1 MGKAG
6 CKRPMIN
13 RLNQYFIEQMREKSY
28 AMMPA
33 AVSSVPNYPACVV
46 YLTPSAK
53 KRHEQLIQCLR
64 RIWRGGVNDLCCYE
78 TAIENGGCRIS
89 RADGG
94 SMNLLAEIQRMFSTQ
109 TKFHS
114 RSGINIYCVL
124 DSADVKD
131 IRSFADCIN
140 MACYFKQCTK
150 MKNSSLFLLL
160 LLDESLQNQ
169 QYANQIRAWMRGQY
183 QNLLKHLTSVC
194 LISNRCGDGTTLDSY
209 QTTLAAANA
218 ILLTD
223 THNEGIAARM
233 QAFRTARVFTLAHS
247 SLQKP
252 VDEIGWVVLK
262 NTVERLCAVNAP
274 VQTDKGKLSELLH
287 LSPDGCFTT
296 LEPWEKQR
304 FDALPSAQELEFF
317 PRREPYD
324 GVRLADLS
332 YAEFDQLTMGSVE
345 SCLRN
350 FGGSSGTEFVSQAAA
365 SYQAQLSAE
374 LPISVLAGLSES
386 TVHTLFF
393 ETHAAAAYQQSPV
406 LTALQWILHK
416 QCSDLVRE
424 AFYDAVCGLITQ
436 AKQQV
441 SFYKNLQ
448 AQLLLDYGFIHFS
461 PNVEQYYGVI
471 TQRYL
476 DAAAVGQG
484 QSLKCFQNAL
494 LNEKQIEE
502 NLKRVLDEI
511 ISSNESFYTAF
522 DEEMRMR
529 IGKADYATVAAAV
542 QSKLLGHGSG
552 SNACWNTPYPLSPFY
567 RAILMNLSLDEKGSL
582 LTQQLKSMF
591 GGQSVEY
598 FNTGNSD
605 AVESVTVFLIEPAHL
620 FGTNE
625 EM

>member
-1 MGKAG
+1 
-6 CKRPMIN
+6 MIH

-53 KRHEQLIQCLR
+53 ERHEQLIQCLR

-78 TAIENGGCRIS
+78 TVLENGGCRIS

-94 SMNLLAEIQRMFSTQ
+94 RINLLAEIQRMFSTQ

-114 RSGINIYCVL
+114 RSGMNIYCVL
-124 DSADVKD
+124 DSADIKD
-131 IRSFADCIN
+131 IRDFAGCIN
-140 MACYFKQCTK
+140 MACYFKQCAK
-150 MKNSSLFLLL
+150 IKNSSLFLLL
-160 LLDESLQNQ
+160 ILDESLLMQ

-218 ILLTD
+218 ILLTN
-223 THNEGIAARM
+223 THNEGVAARM
-233 QAFRTARVFTLAHS
+233 QAFRTARFFTLAHS

-252 VDEIGWVVLK
+252 VDEIGWVALK
-262 NTVERLCAVNAP
+262 NIVERLCAMNAP
-274 VQTDKGKLSELLH
+274 VQTDKAKLAELLH

-304 FDALPSAQELEFF
+304 FGALPSAQELELF

-324 GVRLADLS
+324 GVSLTDLS
-332 YAEFDQLTMGSVE
+332 YAEFDKLTMGSME
-345 SCLRN
+345 GFLEAYRADSA
-350 FGGSSGTEFVSQAAA
+350 GAEFISQAAA

-386 TVHTLFF
+386 AVHTLFF

-406 LTALQWILHK
+406 LTALKWIVHK
-416 QCSDLVRE
+416 QCSDMVRT
-424 AFYDAVCGLITQ
+424 AFYEAVCNLIVQ
-436 AKQQV
+436 AKKQV
-441 SFYKNLQ
+441 VFYKNLQ
-448 AQLLLDYGFIHFS
+448 AQLLSDYGFIHFS

-476 DAAAVGQG
+476 DAAAVGQE
-484 QSLKCFQNAL
+484 QNLKCFQNAL
-494 LNEKQIEE
+494 LDESQIEE
-502 NLKRVLDEI
+502 NLKRVLDEL

-542 QSKLLGHGSG
+542 QNKLLGHGSG
-552 SNACWNTPYPLSPFY
+552 NNACWNTPYPLSPFY

-591 GGQSVEY
+591 QGQNVEY

-620 FGTNE
+620 FGSNE